1 MLKFLALSCLS
12 FLFLVSFQFKKE
24 ATNQLNH
31 TNSLLWKIEGNG
43 LKFASYLF
51 GTMHLIQKEYY
62 YFPREL
68 EKIVKK
74 TDLLLTEI
82 NLNELDNQIE
92 ALKMMTLKEGSLV
105 DFFSQIQKDS
115 LLTWAKDKLM
125 MDEKAFLATFGKF
138 KPFIIIQTATQLAF
152 FGKTESYELSLKSL
166 ADKHKITMGGLE
178 TMKQQL
184 SFFDD
189 MTREEQAQMV
199 MESISDEAKMIDEMN
214 SLQRAYKGQY
224 LDSLEFLMKKDKGML
239 AKHEEILLTNRNMAW
254 IPKIQEHITEKSCF
268 IAVGAAHLIGEK
280 GLIQLLKNKGY
291 QVSAV
296 KI

>member
-1 MLKFLALSCLS
+1 M
-12 FLFLVSFQFKKE
+12 
-24 ATNQLNH
+24 
-31 TNSLLWKIEGNG
+31 I
-43 LKFASYLF
+43 
-51 GTMHLIQKEYY
+51 
-62 YFPREL
+62 
-68 EKIVKK
+68 
-74 TDLLLTEI
+74 
-82 NLNELDNQIE
+82 
-92 ALKMMTLKEGSLV
+92 
-105 DFFSQIQKDS
+105 
-115 LLTWAKDKLM
+115 
-125 MDEKAFLATFGKF
+125 DEKAFLATFGKF